1 MNQTTMPIHTQSILQ
16 ARQLSVA
23 YGDAVALWEVSL
35 HIEPGELVAVV
46 GPNGA
51 GKTTLVNTLMRLLP
65 VRSGELLLEGQ
76 TVNDLDAQAMCEMG
90 VSIIPEGRKLF
101 TQMTVEENLDL
112 GAYRLQARGRVAETK
127 EQVFKLF
134 PILKERL
141 WQQAGTLSGGQQQMV
156 AIGRA
161 LMAQPKLLLIDEP
174 SLGLAPAVVDQV
186 FEAIAQVHQSG
197 VSMLLIEQNVT
208 RALDIAD
215 RAYVMEGGRTVA
227 DGPAIELRNQP
238 HIRQAYLGESA

>member
-1 MNQTTMPIHTQSILQ
+1 MNSPITPVLQ
-16 ARQLSVA
+16 ARQLSVS
-23 YGDAVALWEVSL
+23 YGDAIAVWDVSL
-35 HIEPGELVAVV
+35 HINPGELVAVV

-65 VRSGELLLEGQ
+65 VRAGELLLNGELIHH
-76 TVNDLDAQAMCEMG
+76 LDAQSMCERG

-112 GAYRLQARGRVAETK
+112 GAYRVQARDQAAESK
-127 EQVFKLF
+127 ERIFKLF

-161 LMAQPKLLLIDEP
+161 LMAQPQLLLIDEP
-174 SLGLAPAVVDQV
+174 SLGLAPSVVEQV
-186 FEAIAQVHQSG
+186 FQAINEIHRSG
-197 VSMLLIEQNVT
+197 VSILLIEQNAV
-208 RALDIAD
+208 RALEAAT
-215 RAYVMEGGRTVA
+215 RAYVLEGGRIVTEGDPQA
-227 DGPAIELRNQP
+227 LMKQPAIRA
-238 HIRQAYLGESA
+238 AYLGEASHGA

>member
-1 MNQTTMPIHTQSILQ
+1 
-16 ARQLSVA
+16 
-23 YGDAVALWEVSL
+23 
-35 HIEPGELVAVV
+35 
-46 GPNGA
+46 
-51 GKTTLVNTLMRLLP
+51 
-65 VRSGELLLEGQ
+65 
-76 TVNDLDAQAMCEMG
+76 
-90 VSIIPEGRKLF
+90 
-101 TQMTVEENLDL
+101 
-112 GAYRLQARGRVAETK
+112 
-127 EQVFKLF
+127 
-134 PILKERL
+134 
-141 WQQAGTLSGGQQQMV
+141 MV

-227 DGPAIELRNQP
+227 DGPAFELRKQP